1 MPETLKAKAGSD
13 YLYGDAGDD
22 LLKSD
27 GRMAEQY
34 AMSFD
39 DDSAIPL
46 VGLQAD
52 GINGGRPFIMMGMR
66 LSVRDYRGYFV
77 KQIKASHEATRTF
90 RGERST
96 STMPVRLILL
106 LACA

>member
-46 VGLQAD
+46 VGL
-52 GINGGRPFIMMGMR
+52 
-66 LSVRDYRGYFV
+66 
-77 KQIKASHEATRTF
+77 
-90 RGERST
+90 
-96 STMPVRLILL
+96 
-106 LACA
+106 